1 MTGKSAAAAKERS
14 DAAARGEGNRL
25 EKTRLTQMLG
35 EERVRVKEP
44 MALHTTFR
52 IGGPAD
58 YYVSVKNAEELQRVL
73 ACLKEEGEPWYI
85 LGRGSNLL
93 VGDGGWHGCVIALDR
108 MDDIA
113 VEGNVITAMAGA
125 SLAQAAQAA
134 REHGLTGLEFASG
147 IPGSVGG
154 ALVMNAGAYGGSMDQ
169 VVREVTLL
177 QDGEVR
183 SLPAEEMHFAY
194 RHSLFKETSAVAL
207 GCRMEL
213 QPGNPE
219 EILAKMQE
227 LAAKRREKQPLEYPS
242 AGSTFKRPEGMFAG
256 KLIMDAGLR
265 GFRIGDAQVSEKHCG
280 FVVNRGRATAE
291 EVREVIRSVQAKVEE
306 QFGVH
311 LEEEVIYLGEFSSVQ
326 TS

>member
-1 MTGKSAAAAKERS
+1 
-14 DAAARGEGNRL
+14 
-25 EKTRLTQMLG
+25 MLG
-35 EERVRVKEP
+35 AEQVRVNEP

-58 YYVSVKNAEELQRVL
+58 FYVSVRNTEELRKVL
-73 ACLKEEGEPWYI
+73 ACLKEEEVPWYI

-93 VGDGGWHGCVIALDR
+93 VGDGGFRGCVIALDR
-108 MDDIA
+108 MDGIA
-113 VEGNVITAMAGA
+113 VEGRCITAMAGA
-125 SLAQAAQAA
+125 SLAQTAQAA

-154 ALVMNAGAYGGSMDQ
+154 ALVMNAGAYDGSMDQ

-183 SLPAEEMHFAY
+183 TLPAKELHFAY
-194 RHSLFKETSAVAL
+194 RHSLFKETSAIAL

-219 EILAKMQE
+219 DILAGMQE
-227 LAAKRREKQPLEYPS
+227 LAVRRREKQPLEYPS

-265 GFRIGDAQVSEKHCG
+265 GFRIGGAQVSEKHCG
-280 FVVNRGRATAE
+280 FVVNRGGATAE
-291 EVREVIRSVQAKVEE
+291 DVRAVIRSVQEKVEE

-311 LEEEVIYLGEFSSVQ
+311 LEEEVIYLGEFRSVQ